1 MRRPTP
7 ATPSAFALPAPLA
20 TVSLCRR
27 LSALL
32 PLAAGLLA
40 HGTPL
45 GADEAGPDLRVPDPR
60 VIAAFAET
68 AAECAAMGGT
78 LEIPPDPVTMVDLT
92 GDGVMDMVVSEAGA
106 FCGPDLG
113 YFGGS
118 GGSRINVVIGAHIQ
132 HLHGGAW
139 AVQDV
144 AFEIEG
150 ETMPPV
156 RHLLIARHGSACDS
170 FGAAPCLEA
179 FAWDGER
186 MISVAPL
193 PE

>member
-1 MRRPTP
+1 MRHVRPAAPGT
-7 ATPSAFALPAPLA
+7 AALPTHAARPGRPRPLDF
-20 TVSLCRR
+20 
-27 LSALL
+27 L
-32 PLAAGLLA
+32 PFCAAFLA

-45 GADEAGPDLRVPDPR
+45 SADQAPDPR

-78 LEIPPDPVTMVDLT
+78 LEIPPNPVSMVDLT
-92 GDGVMDMVVSEAGA
+92 GDGVADMVVSEAGA

-118 GGSRINVVIGAHIQ
+118 GGSRINVVIGNHIQ

-144 AFEIEG
+144 AFEVEG
-150 ETMPPV
+150 EAMPPV
-156 RHLLIARHGSACDS
+156 RYLLIARHGSACDS